1 MEQEKQDEVISDSR
15 QSAREKFE
23 IEGIGE
29 FRAKPGT
36 AVAELA
42 GAASYW
48 EKQAKRLENAI
59 WNARSMGFRDGFIAG
74 ASATFTVGALIA
86 TLYHFLVH

>member
-1 MEQEKQDEVISDSR
+1 MEQEKEEVTDTR
-15 QSAREKFE
+15 HKPREAFE

-48 EKQAKRLENAI
+48 HKKAKERLKLLESHGRRKWI
-59 WNARSMGFRDGFIAG
+59 DGFSAG
-74 ASATFTVGALIA
+74 VGIALI
-86 TLYHFLVH
+86 LGLVTWWIVGR

>member
-1 MEQEKQDEVISDSR
+1 MEQEKEVTDTRQVSR
-15 QSAREKFE
+15 EAFE

-36 AVAELA
+36 AVYELA

-48 EKQAKRLENAI
+48 EREAKGAHKLVEKHGVRR
-59 WNARSMGFRDGFIAG
+59 WRDGFTAGMSVSFAIVLVVAG
-74 ASATFTVGALIA
+74 AV
-86 TLYHFLVH
+86 HFLIH